1 MRCNFEL
8 HSKENSNVA
17 DHMPTRISRRPTKN
31 WKLLNIQ
38 DDIARLTNAQKRVP
52 IKHINKLRNWGLSP
66 TPQIVKNIA

>member
-8 HSKENSNVA
+8 HSKENSNVV
-17 DHMPTRISRRPTKN
+17 DHMPTHISRRPTKN

-38 DDIARLTNAQKRVP
+38 DDIAWLTNAQKRVL
-52 IKHINKLRNWGLSP
+52 IKHINKLRNWGLLP